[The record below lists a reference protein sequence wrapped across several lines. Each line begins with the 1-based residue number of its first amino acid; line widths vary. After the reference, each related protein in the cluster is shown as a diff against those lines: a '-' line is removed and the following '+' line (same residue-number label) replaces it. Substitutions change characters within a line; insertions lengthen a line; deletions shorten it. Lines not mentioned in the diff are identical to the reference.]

1 MAANAA
7 ATLEGIYG
15 QAKAAREAAAQSSR
29 DQQLQSLAA
38 TYGRG
43 IERVNTAADEA
54 QRQNYITNQMQQR
67 NLGQQ
72 LAAVGLN
79 GGAAESTVLA
89 LNNQYGA
96 NRRQTEAD
104 RMGQIGDLQ
113 AEWAA
118 QRAAAESQYNDQMA
132 GIAADWASQ
141 LAAAKQAQMQRQ
153 AAALK
158 TQYSNALGVPKAK
171 EENYAE
177 DLEAA
182 RIGQMSRSWVLAHAD
197 ALQSEYGK
205 DGYQYL
211 LGAAYDMTPANQ
223 RVRDEVENA
232 AKLEEERLRQQA
244 IMQRIYK

>member
-29 DQQLQSLAA
+29 DQQLQSLAT

-141 LAAAKQAQMQRQ
+141 LAAAKQAQI
-153 AAALK
+153 AAQKKALED
-158 TQYSNALGVPKAK
+158 TYVP
-171 EENYAE
+171 
-177 DLEAA
+177 
-182 RIGQMSRSWVLAHAD
+182 
-197 ALQSEYGK
+197 
-205 DGYQYL
+205 
-211 LGAAYDMTPANQ
+211 PANVVYPYSDKEQ
-223 RVRDEVENA
+223 
-232 AKLEEERLRQQA
+232 AKKEGKKQVMNTMLPTMYGIISGNYNQQKFTNLSTMTLDQLEKAFANGQITEDQLDKELKNRG
-244 IMQRIYK
+244 Y